1 MAPRIADWADD
12 DVLSDAAS
20 GSFTVELSPCVL
32 QWQLFVLSNSSS
44 SDCDSGYTLQPSA
57 TNWQSAGGSTVSL
70 VPDVDIGALIDGHL
84 CQMWTLAR

>member
-1 MAPRIADWADD
+1 MAAPIARQIADWADD

-44 SDCDSGYTLQPSA
+44 SDCGSGFKLQA
-57 TNWQSAGGSTVSL
+57 
-70 VPDVDIGALIDGHL
+70 
-84 CQMWTLAR
+84 